1 MRFAVHAYAWTSSWS
16 SADLG
21 LLERAAGLGLDAL
34 EIPLMELDAVEP
46 ERIRAAADAAGVE
59 LVTSTVLTEATDP
72 TSDDEAVREAADEHL
87 RRCVDVT
94 AAMGAP
100 VLGGVIYAA
109 HGRLIDGRPERV
121 HYERA
126 AEVLRSAARHAG
138 TLGVRLGIE
147 PVNRY
152 ETFLVNTA
160 AQGLELAELVGEDA
174 LGVHLDAY
182 HMNIEEEE
190 FGEPVRLVADRLVH
204 FHLSESHRGIP
215 GRGTVDW
222 RAIVAAL
229 DDASYDGYVGLESFA
244 EVSPAMRRATCIWRD
259 LAPDSDTLVS
269 EGLAFLKGLSRRRPA
284 ASPPARPARGD
295 GPGRSSR
302 A

>member
-1 MRFAVHAYAWTSSWS
+1 MRYAVHAYAWTSSWS
-16 SADLG
+16 NADLG
-21 LLERAAGLGLDAL
+21 LLGRAAGLGLDAL

-46 ERIRAAADAAGVE
+46 QAIRVAAEEAGIE

-72 TSDDEAVREAADEHL
+72 TSDDEGVREAAIAHL
-87 RRCVDVT
+87 CRCVDAA

-109 HGRLIDGRPERV
+109 HGRLIDGRPERL

-126 AEVLRSAARHAG
+126 AEVLRAAARHAG
-138 TLGVRLGIE
+138 PLGVRLGIE

-160 AQGLELAELVGEDA
+160 AQALELAELVGDDA
-174 LGVHLDAY
+174 VGVHLDAY

-190 FGEPVRLVADRLVH
+190 FGEPVRRVADRLVH

-222 RAIVAAL
+222 RAIVDAL
-229 DDASYDGYVGLESFA
+229 DDAEYDGYVGLESFA

-259 LAPDSDTLVS
+259 LAPDSDTLVR
-269 EGLAFLKGLSRRRPA
+269 EGLAFLKGLSRRRRE
-284 ASPPARPARGD
+284 ASPRARP
-295 GPGRSSR
+295 GPAGAPSRRSP